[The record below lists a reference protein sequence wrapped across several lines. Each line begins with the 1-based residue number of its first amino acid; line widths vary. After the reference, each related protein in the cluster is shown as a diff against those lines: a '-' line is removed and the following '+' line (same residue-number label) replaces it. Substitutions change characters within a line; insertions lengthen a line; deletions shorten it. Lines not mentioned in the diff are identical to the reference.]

1 MSRSQ
6 AGQGLMFVM
15 VMDTVE
21 LGRGL
26 GRTGGQAAGGE
37 GTGGVGGQAGW
48 KCVPR
53 PVHRPPSFGS
63 CLGLLFLS
71 ENLQRKFL
79 GPPPWEV
86 APMGPLSS
94 RGHGRCCRPSVGA
107 NDLPEA
113 KSGGLVGRKLSLV
126 QTLPLWVPGL
136 LLPSAGGASLSAC
149 RGPLASAPLL
159 GDSPWEGLPMSRPRK
174 QLSAGGGGRKSHLG
188 RVGLHGPGEADES
201 LGPAKSLQCSQL
213 EVTCLSPLLGI

>member
-48 KCVPR
+48 RCVSR

-126 QTLPLWVPGL
+126 QTLPRGSRVCF
-136 LLPSAGGASLSAC
+136 SL
-149 RGPLASAPLL
+149 RQEGPLSLPAEGPL
-159 GDSPWEGLPMSRPRK
+159 PRHP
-174 QLSAGGGGRKSHLG
+174 S
-188 RVGLHGPGEADES
+188 
-201 LGPAKSLQCSQL
+201 
-213 EVTCLSPLLGI
+213 